1 MANREHGTS
10 GGRAVKWVAGARKLL
25 VCLRYGIGDVVM
37 ELPALH
43 ALRQACRKAWITA
56 LGASPALQVLEGD
69 WRVDR
74 LECVHAWGLNH
85 WGDDGSPAIRQGFS
99 DWLRS
104 EGFDLLLDPSHA
116 VSGIRS
122 EIVAS
127 GADVLDTGAGVHER
141 SLRSSAGGDRAIKG
155 AIMEGWGLRVPLGL
169 LPELSLRPSER
180 AFAVS
185 FLKKA
190 RIGRGPFLTFS
201 PVASSPLKRW
211 PTENLA
217 WVMDGLLEATGGRAV
232 LLCGPQTD
240 SASEL
245 LKAMRQRS
253 RVTVV
258 GSIHLRLVG
267 ALLDRTALFVCNDT
281 GLMHLAA
288 AVSTPVLALFG
299 PTSPR
304 IYRPPSGH
312 AVAVEA
318 GDDGCPVRR
327 TNAFGPSECLVI
339 GRCMRDDRGCIGA
352 IDPEAVLSTALDM
365 LAGSIGQE
373 RAHYGKESA

>member
-1 MANREHGTS
+1 MRLS
-10 GGRAVKWVAGARKLL
+10 DARKLL

-43 ALRQACRKAWITA
+43 ALRQTCRNAWITA

-74 LECVHAWGLNH
+74 LQCVHAWGLNH
-85 WGDDGSPAIRQGFS
+85 WGDDGTPAIRQGFS
-99 DWLRS
+99 EWLIK
-104 EGFDLLLDPSHA
+104 EAFDLLLDPAHA
-116 VSGIRS
+116 VSGIRN
-122 EIVAS
+122 EIWAS
-127 GADVLDTGAGVHER
+127 GVDVLDTGAGLHER
-141 SLRSSAGGDRAIKG
+141 LLMSADGGDRAIKG
-155 AIMEGWGLRVPLGL
+155 AIREGWGLPVPWGL

-185 FLKKA
+185 FLERS
-190 RIGRGPFLTFS
+190 RIGRGPFLAFS

-217 WVMDGLLEATGGRAV
+217 WVMDELLESTSGRAV
-232 LLCGPQTD
+232 LLCGPQAD
-240 SASEL
+240 SATEL
-245 LKAMRQRS
+245 LKAMRHRG

-258 GSIHLRLVG
+258 GSIHLRLAG
-267 ALLDRTALFVCNDT
+267 ALLDRAALFVCNDT

-304 IYRPPSGH
+304 IYRPPGGH
-312 AVAVEA
+312 AVTFES
-318 GDDGCPVRR
+318 GNDGCPVRR
-327 TNAFGPSECLVI
+327 TETFGPSECLVV
-339 GRCMRDDRGCIGA
+339 GRCMQDGGGCIGA
-352 IDPEAVLSTALDM
+352 IEPDAVLSTALDM
-365 LAGSIGQE
+365 LAGSPAHQ
-373 RAHYGKESA
+373 RAHYGRESA